1 MKKDN
6 GIKFKVKTSSSI
18 VKSSGSDGS
27 VKKDNGVKF
36 HVKVKAK

>member
-18 VKSSGSDGS
+18 VKSGSNSS